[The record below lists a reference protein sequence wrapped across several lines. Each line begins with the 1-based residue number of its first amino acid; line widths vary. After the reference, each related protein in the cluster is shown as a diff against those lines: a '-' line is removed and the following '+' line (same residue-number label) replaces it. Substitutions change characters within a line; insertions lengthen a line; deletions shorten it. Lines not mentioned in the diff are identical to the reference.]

1 MISKESN
8 KILKASLSSHFIYEN
23 INDRNQKRFSQ
34 FSKRKNALS
43 LDKKGKNKFKF
54 KYNKNISDK
63 NINNTI
69 DIINVFNL
77 IINKYN
83 INETKEKPKI
93 KSNNFNQDNNLIKE
107 NNILNLDEEKDIL
120 IEHYQNNSID
130 YNNNIDNNSNDI
142 MNKNEFALNYLTPY
156 RKSFIKLGNNLTTK
170 LKMQNDNFTDSYILA
185 LGLDEK
191 NNAKDKYQ
199 ILQNFDTIK
208 EEKEKENKFKTSKSL
223 SKYIIIHK
231 KPKKLI
237 RKKIYLSLEK
247 SERKNCNNISPK
259 KNLLLVNNYY
269 KSNYKYKNSKLK
281 IIKLNIENYDK
292 NFVKINI
299 EKKGKIIV

>member
-1 MISKESN
+1 M
-8 KILKASLSSHFIYEN
+8 
-23 INDRNQKRFSQ
+23 
-34 FSKRKNALS
+34 
-43 LDKKGKNKFKF
+43 
-54 KYNKNISDK
+54 
-63 NINNTI
+63 
-69 DIINVFNL
+69 
-77 IINKYN
+77 
-83 INETKEKPKI
+83 
-93 KSNNFNQDNNLIKE
+93 
-107 NNILNLDEEKDIL
+107 DEEKDIL

-130 YNNNIDNNSNDI
+130 YNNNINYSNDI
-142 MNKNEFALNYLTPY
+142 TNKNEFALKYLTPY

-185 LGLDEK
+185 LGLNEK
-191 NNAKDKYQ
+191 NNTKDKYQ

-299 EKKGKIIV
+299 EKKGKMIV